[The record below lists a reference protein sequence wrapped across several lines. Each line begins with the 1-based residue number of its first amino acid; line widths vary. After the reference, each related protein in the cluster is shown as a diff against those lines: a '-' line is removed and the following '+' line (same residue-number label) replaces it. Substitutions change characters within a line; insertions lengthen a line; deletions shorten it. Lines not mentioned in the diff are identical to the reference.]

1 MIENVAALGADSWDF
16 VDSEVQLWVTLCC
29 PQKLIGYGIEIRN
42 IVLIATLDC
51 VVCVESI

>member
-42 IVLIATLDC
+42 IWLIATLDC